1 LKTLPEET
9 PQERKVFILRL
20 WPKPSQG
27 LWIIEIQNVNTG
39 HIIHLNDLE
48 ALAECLRAEINCPE
62 DVQDQP
68 DWKKTAPQR

>member
-1 LKTLPEET
+1 MKTHPEET

-27 LWIIEIQNVNTG
+27 LWIIEVQNVNTG

-48 ALAECLRAEINCPE
+48 ALADSLRAEINCPE
-62 DVQDQP
+62 ELQGQP
-68 DWKKTAPQR
+68 GEKA